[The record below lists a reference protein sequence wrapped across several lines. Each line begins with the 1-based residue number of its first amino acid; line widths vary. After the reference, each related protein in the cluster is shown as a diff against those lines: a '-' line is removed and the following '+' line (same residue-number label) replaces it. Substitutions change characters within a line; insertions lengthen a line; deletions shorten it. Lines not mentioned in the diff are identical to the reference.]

1 MQKVRNE
8 HRLLDTLITELR
20 ARNDAHLAVKLG
32 WPQAYVSR
40 YCVELIPA
48 HLGICIG
55 FSLASANGDLPSFMR
70 ITA

>member
-32 WPQAYVSR
+32 WPQAYVSKIR
-40 YCVELIPA
+40 
-48 HLGICIG
+48 
-55 FSLASANGDLPSFMR
+55 NGKMGVTAER
-70 ITA
+70 ILKIHDATGWEI